1 MMSVI
6 HVIQFELFIQTGY
19 SLNGSLIDIQ
29 SLVKKAKEVGLKS
42 LGIADFNNMYGAL
55 KFTEACLNEGI
66 KPTIGLQT
74 NLLLQSEQMIPI
86 LLYAENNVGYHNLLE
101 ISSYVQ
107 RENGNIPFDHL
118 TELSEG
124 LWLVLLSTSGP
135 LYAHMMEGRI
145 EEVSDLYHLLKKKIK
160 RTYLGIDSSD
170 FNVEFKIAPELKNIG
185 DTFLAHQVT
194 LLSKDDLEASM
205 ILKKILKDEHPSKD
219 GFFKKDEIPYYLKSS
234 SELSEQYQAY
244 PEAIKNTEEFLSIQ
258 EVTIELGK
266 SHLPTYPTKNGYEA
280 EPYLRALA
288 FKGLERRLQS
298 KKTFKVT
305 KSMYVERLEYELNII
320 HEMMYD
326 DYFLIVWD
334 FVLYAKKKKILVGPG
349 RGSAAGSLVSYCLG
363 IVDIDPLDF
372 DLYFERFLNPERI
385 TMPDIDMD
393 FPDNRRE
400 EVIEYVVEKYG
411 KDHVT
416 SIITFGT
423 FQGKSAIRDTA
434 RILGLNESVISEVTS
449 YIAETDNSIDS
460 FEQSNP
466 QKYQNL
472 MNNLEMKRLFDIA
485 KKLVGLPR
493 HTSTHAAGIII
504 TKDPITTYT
513 AVQPGLMNMYQT
525 QFEASDLEKLGL
537 LKIDFL
543 GLRNLTTIQNVL
555 DSIEAQTGESIDI
568 YKIDL
573 EDSKTYKLLQD
584 VSSLGVFQLESQG
597 MMSLMRKMQI
607 KTFEDI
613 STCIALFR
621 PGPMESIPSF
631 IARRE
636 GKESVSYLAKELEP
650 ILSSTEGIIIYQ
662 EQIMKIANE
671 FAGYSLGEA
680 DVLRRAVSKK
690 KESVLVSERQKF
702 INKCN
707 ELGRDEQ
714 IANQI
719 YDYIVKFANYGF
731 NKSHSVVYSLV
742 AYWMAYLKANYPTYF
757 MATLL
762 DASIG
767 SQTATS
773 DYIKECRKLGIKIL
787 PPTINQSKKYYGRE
801 GRDLRYPLL
810 GIKNIGGIVADRL
823 TDSFGDKPYQDFID
837 FMRRSKDVNSRVVE
851 SLILVGMFD
860 EFGLTKQTLI
870 ENMKQITAYVNL
882 PTLENQASFVYIPYP
897 EYEYGEL
904 QKAEK
909 DLIGFNLRY
918 HPLNQ
923 YTDKIEQEKLDS
935 VTDILMKSNEFVNFV
950 AYIDK
955 VRLIKTKHGDTMAFI
970 VLEDA
975 YSSIEAV
982 VFPKDYEKF
991 SEKVVAYQIAEI
1003 VGKLEE
1009 RNNQLQVLVKSIKL
1023 WEEKE

>member
-1 MMSVI
+1 M
-6 HVIQFELFIQTGY
+6 IQFELFIQTGY
-19 SLNGSLIDIQ
+19 SLNGSLIDIHR
-29 SLVKKAKEVGLKS
+29 LVKKAKEVGLKS

-66 KPTIGLQT
+66 KPILGLNT

-86 LLYAENNVGYHNLLE
+86 LLYAENNIGYHNLLE

-107 RENGNIPFDHL
+107 QENGRIPLEHL
-118 TELSEG
+118 VSLSEG
-124 LWLVLLSTSGP
+124 VWLVLLSTSG
-135 LYAHMMEGRI
+135 LIYAHMMEGRV
-145 EEVSDLYHLLKKKIK
+145 EEVSDLYHQLKKKVK
-160 RTYLGIDSSD
+160 RTYLGIDTTD
-170 FNVEFKIAPELKNIG
+170 INVEFKIAPELKNIG
-185 DTFLAHQVT
+185 DTFLVHQVS
-194 LLSKDDLEASM
+194 LLSKDDLEASL

-219 GFFKKDEIPYYLKSS
+219 GFFETDEIPYYLRSS
-234 SELSEQYQAY
+234 DELTKQYQAY
-244 PEAIKNTEEFLSIQ
+244 PEAIKNAEELISLQ
-258 EVTIELGK
+258 DVTIELGK
-266 SHLPTYPTKNGYEA
+266 IHLPTYPTKNGYEA
-280 EPYLRALA
+280 EEYLRALA

-298 KKTFKVT
+298 KKKCKVS
-305 KSMYVERLEYELNII
+305 KASYIERLEYELNII
-320 HEMMYD
+320 HEMKYD

-400 EVIEYVVEKYG
+400 EVIEYVVDKYG

-504 TKDPITTYT
+504 TKDPITSYT
-513 AVQPGLMNMYQT
+513 AIQPGLLNMYQT

-597 MMSLMRKMQI
+597 MMSLMRRMQI

-636 GKESVSYLAKELEP
+636 GKESVTYLAKELEP

-671 FAGYSLGEA
+671 YAGYSLGEA

-690 KESVLVSERQKF
+690 KESVLLSERQKF
-702 INKCN
+702 ISKCN

-801 GRDLRYPLL
+801 GANLRYPLL

-823 TDSFGDKPYQDFID
+823 VDSFKDTPYQDFID
-837 FMRRSKDVNSRVVE
+837 FMKRTKDVNSRVVE

-870 ENMKQITAYVNL
+870 ENMKQIIAYVNL

-897 EYEYGEL
+897 EYEYGAL

-923 YTDKIEQEKLDS
+923 FSDRIEKEKLIS

-955 VRLIKTKHGDTMAFI
+955 VRLIKTKHGETMAFI

-1023 WEEKE
+1023 WEEKV

>member
-1 MMSVI
+1 L
-6 HVIQFELFIQTGY
+6 IQFELFIQTGY

-29 SLVKKAKEVGLKS
+29 NLVKKAKQYGFKS
-42 LGIADFNNMYGAL
+42 LGIADNNNMYGAL
-55 KFTEACLNEGI
+55 KFYEECKKEDIQPIL
-66 KPTIGLQT
+66 GLQT
-74 NLLLQSEQMIPI
+74 SLLLNTEQLIPI
-86 LLYAENNVGYHNLLE
+86 LLYAENNQGYHNLLE
-101 ISSYVQ
+101 ISSFVQ
-107 RENGNIPFDHL
+107 INQGSISLEKI
-118 TELSEG
+118 SEYSDG
-124 LWLVLLSTSGP
+124 LWLILLPTSGL
-135 LYAHMMEGRI
+135 LYQLLMQGQV
-145 EEVSDLYHLLKKKIK
+145 EEVSDYYHQIKKKIK
-160 RTYLGIDSSD
+160 RTYFGIDNTD
-170 FNVEFKIAPELKNIG
+170 FNVEVKISPELKNLG
-185 DTFLAHQVT
+185 EVFLTHQVS
-194 LLSKDDLEASM
+194 LLSKGDLEASL
-205 ILKKILKDEHPSKD
+205 ILKKILKDEQPSKN
-219 GFFKKDEIPYYLKSS
+219 GFFESDEVAYYLKNTE
-234 SELSEQYQAY
+234 ELSLQYQAY
-244 PEAIKNTEEFLSIQ
+244 PEAIDNAQ
-258 EVTIELGK
+258 ELINLQDITIELGK
-266 SHLPTYPTKNGYEA
+266 IYLPTYPTKDHHDADE
-280 EPYLRALA
+280 YLRALA
-288 FKGLERRLQS
+288 FKGLERRLAS
-298 KKTFKVT
+298 KKSFKVS
-305 KSMYVERLEYELNII
+305 KAVYVERLEYELSII
-320 HEMMYD
+320 HKMRYD

-393 FPDNRRE
+393 FPDNKRE
-400 EVIEYVVEKYG
+400 EVIEYVVKKYG

-423 FQGKSAIRDTA
+423 FQGKSALRDTA

-460 FEQSNP
+460 FEESNP
-466 QKYQNL
+466 TKYHNL
-472 MNNLEMKRLFDIA
+472 MNNQEMKHLFEVA

-513 AVQPGLMNMYQT
+513 AVQPGLLNMYQT

-555 DSIEAQTGESIDI
+555 DTIESQTGESIDI

-573 EDSKTYKLLQD
+573 EDQKTYKLLQD

-597 MMSLMRKMQI
+597 MMSLMRRMQI

-671 FAGYSLGEA
+671 YAGYSLGEA

-690 KESVLVSERQKF
+690 KESILVSEREKF
-702 INKCN
+702 IFKCK
-707 ELGRDEQ
+707 ELGRDEN

-767 SQTATS
+767 SQTATA
-773 DYIKECRKLGIKIL
+773 DYIKECRKLGIRIL

-801 GRDLRYPLL
+801 NSDLRYPLL

-823 TDSFGDKPYQDFID
+823 VESFAARPYLDFID
-837 FMRRSKDVNSRVVE
+837 FMRRAKDINSRVVE
-851 SLILVGMFD
+851 SLIMVGMFD
-860 EFGLTKQTLI
+860 EFGITKQTLI
-870 ENMKQITAYVNL
+870 ENMKQITSYVNL
-882 PTLENQASFVYIPYP
+882 PTLENMASFVYITYP
-897 EYEYGEL
+897 EYDYSVL

-918 HPLNQ
+918 HPLNKFS
-923 YTDKIEQEKLDS
+923 TKIDKDHLLTVS
-935 VTDILMKSNEFVNFV
+935 DILTRSNEFVDFV

-955 VRLIKTKHGDTMAFI
+955 IRLIKTKHGDTMAFL

-991 SEKVVAYQIAEI
+991 SEKVIAYQIAEI

-1009 RNNQLQVLVKSIKL
+1009 RNNQLQVLIKSIKI
-1023 WEEKE
+1023 WEE